1 MGGTGTVLL
10 IVRQL
15 KLKAGFKMEDIGDKI
30 VAILCVILLVMLA
43 CAFVAWLV
51 WLILTQI
58 EAHEMIKVYL
68 QNFSS

>member
-1 MGGTGTVLL
+1 
-10 IVRQL
+10 
-15 KLKAGFKMEDIGDKI
+15 MEDIGDKI

>member
-1 MGGTGTVLL
+1 MLWMVNNS
-10 IVRQL
+10 QL
-15 KLKAGFKMEDIGDKI
+15 KGGFKMEDIGDKI

-51 WLILTQI
+51 WLIWTQI